1 MTKLGP
7 RLVGIFGGT
16 FDPIHYGHLRISEE
30 LVETMNLREMRFI
43 PAGAPRL
50 RAPPI
55 ASPYHRAG
63 MVQAAIQNNVHFILD
78 EREIYRPGT
87 SYSVDTVRE
96 LGQEMGEDVTLCLV
110 MGADAFMRLG
120 EWHDWHDLFSLCHI
134 IIAARPGHDLTAH
147 LDSLPQALR
156 EESSRRWAH
165 SLADLE
171 SAQCGL
177 IYIAPTILLDISATV
192 IRTLISTQSS
202 ARHLLPEAVLD
213 YIETNH
219 LYSGE
224 E

>member
-1 MTKLGP
+1 MSSVGSH
-7 RLVGIFGGT
+7 LVGILGGT

-43 PAGAPRL
+43 PAGVPRL
-50 RAPPI
+50 RAPPV
-55 ASPYHRAG
+55 ASAYHRTA
-63 MVQAAIQNNVHFILD
+63 MVQAAIQNNSRFILD
-78 EREIYRPGT
+78 EREIHRPGV

-96 LGQEMGEDVTLCLV
+96 LRQEMGEDVTLCLI

-134 IIAARPGHDLTAH
+134 IIAARPGHDLTAR